1 MRRSDYAKL
10 TAMKTL
16 EETTASV
23 YFGSM
28 AEGYDS
34 LIRRA
39 VPRYDEMLARLVD
52 YLPQSAS
59 NILELGCGT
68 GNLSLA
74 LTARYPEARLTFLD
88 AAPEMLET
96 TRARLE
102 ERNAA
107 SSGRTRFVEATFEKI
122 DSSLGSFDLVTSSI
136 SLHHVKDKAP
146 LYRNIHSMLQPAGT
160 FRFSDQ
166 LRGGTNA
173 IHELNWRRWL
183 EFCRDPG
190 HCSED
195 EVASLLEHAAA
206 HDHYTPLH
214 EHFRLL
220 TMAGFTSLDCVWRNL
235 IWGIVTAD
243 R

>member
-1 MRRSDYAKL
+1 MRALDD
-10 TAMKTL
+10 
-16 EETTASV
+16 TTASA

-28 AEGYDS
+28 AEDYDS

-52 YLPQSAS
+52 YLPPSAS

-74 LTARYPEARLTFLD
+74 LAERYPEASLTFLD
-88 AAPEMLET
+88 AAPEMLEV

-102 ERNAA
+102 RAHP
-107 SSGRTRFVEATFEKI
+107 SSVRRARFVETVFEKI
-122 DSSLGSFDLVTSSI
+122 DSGLGSFDLVTSSI
-136 SLHHVKDKAP
+136 SLHHVVDKES
-146 LYRNIHSMLQPAGT
+146 LYRNIYALMVPGGT

-166 LRGGTNA
+166 LRGATPE

-183 EFCRDPG
+183 EFCRSSG
-190 HCSED
+190 NCSEQ
-195 EVASLLEHAAA
+195 EVTSLLDHAAA
-206 HDHYTPLH
+206 HDHYTPLA

-220 TMAGFTSLDCVWRNL
+220 GMAGFSKLDCVWRNL

>member
-1 MRRSDYAKL
+1 
-10 TAMKTL
+10 MKTL
-16 EETTASV
+16 DETTASA

-28 AEGYDS
+28 AESYDS

-52 YLPQSAS
+52 YLPTSAS
-59 NILELGCGT
+59 SILELGCGT

-74 LTARYPEARLTFLD
+74 LAARYPEATLTFLD
-88 AAPEMLET
+88 AAPEMLAI

-102 ERNAA
+102 KSNPASAA
-107 SSGRTRFVEATFEKI
+107 RARFVESVFEKI
-122 DSSLGSFDLVTSSI
+122 DSRLGTFDLVTSSI
-136 SLHHVKDKAP
+136 SLHHVEDKAA
-146 LYRNIHSMLQPAGT
+146 LYRNIYALVEPSGT

-166 LRGGTNA
+166 LRGGTEA

-183 EFCRDPG
+183 EFCREPEN
-190 HCSED
+190 CAEE
-195 EVASLLEHAAA
+195 EVTSLLDHAAA
-206 HDHYTPLH
+206 HDHYTPLQ

-220 TMAGFTSLDCVWRNL
+220 TLAGFTKLDCVWRNL

-243 R
+243 RS